1 MSFFVAP
8 EEPAREKVITVDK
21 PKRKPRKPKSTG
33 RDPQKDSLLSEA
45 QQAELEAKRAK
56 LNELMDRIGPLT
68 QIIDQTKAQIMK
80 SEMPEFVMD
89 ISQDPVL
96 MRAAKQIF
104 KKKKTSINLAD
115 YKIIIEKIKVEQ
127 AAKIES
133 YKLET
138 DN

>member
-1 MSFFVAP
+1 MSFFVVP
-8 EEPAREKVITVDK
+8 EEPEREKVIAVDK
-21 PKRKPRKPKSTG
+21 PKRKPRKAKPNG

-56 LNELMDRIGPLT
+56 LNELVDRLGPLT

-80 SEMPEFVMD
+80 SEMPDFVMD
-89 ISQDPVL
+89 ISQDPAL
-96 MRAAKQIF
+96 MKAAKQIF